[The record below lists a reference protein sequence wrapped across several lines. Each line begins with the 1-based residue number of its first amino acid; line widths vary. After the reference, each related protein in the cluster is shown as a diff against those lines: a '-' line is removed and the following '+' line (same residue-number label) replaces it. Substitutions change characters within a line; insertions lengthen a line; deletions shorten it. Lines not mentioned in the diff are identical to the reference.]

1 MKIGINLLNISS
13 DYVGGINT
21 YAIGLL
27 EGFGKLKDNFNK
39 FNLYVT
45 PENERLFKSF
55 ELDYRFKIIVLR
67 NYDSLFK
74 RRVIWKTKMWNLP
87 LLHVKLSNLL
97 YRSVSKKLSEE
108 NEIVYFPNTVIF
120 PYNYSVP
127 TVLSMHDIQQTHYPE
142 FFKSEEIRDRKISYE
157 SSAKNLTFLQA
168 SSKFMKDDFLRY
180 FYFLSD
186 NQVVTIPEGVDI
198 DKFRNSRDSKYL
210 YEKYG
215 IPNKFIYYPAQLWFH
230 KNHIVILKALKKIK
244 EKEGLEIPLILTGAE
259 YSAAESI
266 FEYVK
271 VNKLKVYYLGKVPF
285 YDLVSLYQS
294 AKIMVTAVLYE
305 SSSLPVLEAAAAGT
319 PIIASA
325 TPPNVELSKVLKL
338 HLFNPLDE
346 DEFMNLLLTF
356 WNNEKM
362 LQEQIEH
369 NIKNIIYYSWSNV
382 AKSYIEIF
390 NKINKGALKK

>member
-180 FYFLSD
+180 FYFL
-186 NQVVTIPEGVDI
+186 
-198 DKFRNSRDSKYL
+198 Y
-210 YEKYG
+210 
-215 IPNKFIYYPAQLWFH
+215 
-230 KNHIVILKALKKIK
+230 
-244 EKEGLEIPLILTGAE
+244 
-259 YSAAESI
+259 
-266 FEYVK
+266 
-271 VNKLKVYYLGKVPF
+271 
-285 YDLVSLYQS
+285 
-294 AKIMVTAVLYE
+294 
-305 SSSLPVLEAAAAGT
+305 
-319 PIIASA
+319 
-325 TPPNVELSKVLKL
+325 
-338 HLFNPLDE
+338 
-346 DEFMNLLLTF
+346 
-356 WNNEKM
+356 
-362 LQEQIEH
+362 
-369 NIKNIIYYSWSNV
+369 
-382 AKSYIEIF
+382 
-390 NKINKGALKK
+390 